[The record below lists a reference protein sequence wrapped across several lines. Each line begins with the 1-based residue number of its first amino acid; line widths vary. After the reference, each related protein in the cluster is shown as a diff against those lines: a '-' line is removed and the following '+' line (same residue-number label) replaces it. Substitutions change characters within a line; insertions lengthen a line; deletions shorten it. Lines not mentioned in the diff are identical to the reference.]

1 MLEWLASTK
10 SFELDEKNSKE
21 RTPLSIAAG
30 FGHREVAIEL
40 ATCRIEAL
48 GQQKLPMATAFEK
61 E

>member
-1 MLEWLASTK
+1 MIKKDVT
-10 SFELDEKNSKE
+10 EKTIVMVGS
-21 RTPLSIAAG
+21 SSG

-40 ATCRIEAL
+40 ATCRIEVL